1 MRSAAIALLL
11 CSSAVTFAAHAAPPH
26 VHGVALLDVAVDGST
41 LSLHLDSPL
50 DNLVGFEHAA
60 YNPGQKAALDQMVA
74 QLNRPDELFITTPSA
89 GCKAQ
94 APKLVSAVLEPA
106 SKTSAPHGHVHADMD
121 ADFVFQC
128 AAPQNLHGMDVKLS
142 ALFPRTHKVTVQIA
156 GPKGQSSTVLENGN
170 TKVSW

>member
-1 MRSAAIALLL
+1 MRFAAIALLL
-11 CSSAVTFAAHAAPPH
+11 SCAAAAHAAPPH
-26 VHGVALLDVAVDGST
+26 VHGVALLDVAVDGAT

-60 YNPGQKAALDQMVA
+60 YNPGQKATLDKMVA
-74 QLNRPDELFITTPSA
+74 QLNRPEQLFIPTPSA

-106 SKTSAPHGHVHADMD
+106 GKTPAPHGHVHADMD

-142 ALFPRTHKVTVQIA
+142 ALFPRTHTVKVQVA
-156 GPKGQSSTVLENGN
+156 GPKGQSGAVLESGN